1 MWTRKETVEDT
12 FEALHGFKPEVYID
26 RTERC
31 LNRVK
36 LISGAKTVFLTELL
50 ERGMTKHVDLK
61 YDTEALRFS
70 QVYDAEKKAVEI
82 LRGA

>member
-1 MWTRKETVEDT
+1 MWNRKETVEDT
-12 FEALHGFKPEVYID
+12 FEALHGFKPEVWID

-31 LNRVK
+31 LNKVK
-36 LISGAKTVFLTELL
+36 LVSGSKTVFLTELL
-50 ERGMTKHVDLK
+50 ERGLTKHVDLQCNA
-61 YDTEALRFS
+61 EAMRFS